1 LAEAERR
8 ATEGIE
14 HVERQKQIVAKLH
27 ADGQDAAKAVELLTI
42 RIRFR
47 MQLQHEQHLAQLIK
61 VLSERLHT
69 QT

>member
-1 LAEAERR
+1 LAEAEWR

-27 ADGQDAAKAVELLTI
+27 ADGRDAAKAVDLLTI
-42 RIRFR
+42 LIR
-47 MQLQHEQHLAQLIK
+47 MQLHHEQHLAQLIQ